1 MNHPAL
7 EIHPLSSER
16 LADFLAFFDGE
27 AFADN
32 PKWGFCYCQFAYV
45 DHAVVEWKTRKV
57 EQNRQAACQRVRRRL
72 D

>member
-7 EIHPLSSER
+7 EIHPLSSGR